1 MKLVQMINR
10 NEYTDRTVN
19 KTRGATINEQ
29 GQTFVI
35 VLIVLA
41 VLLLSVTYFHR
52 LYTSSQKGEKAQMNY
67 VVNSDRAEATFGSAK
82 AWLMNFNSPPEWDAE
97 DVEGCTNC
105 YPQIRRNATES
116 DIKNMSDDDFYSLDE
131 DNRYM
136 ILAKGFSPTANCISN
151 DGYSVNCWR
160 THTYLLFARSGT
172 GQQHRVQRISEF
184 KRVFYY

>member
-1 MKLVQMINR
+1 MK
-10 NEYTDRTVN
+10 
-19 KTRGATINEQ
+19 KTKITKINER

-41 VLLLSVTYFHR
+41 VLLLAVTYFHR
-52 LYTSSQKGEKAQMNY
+52 LYTSSQKGEKAQVNY
-67 VVNSDRAEATFGSAK
+67 VVNSDRAEATFGLAK
-82 AWLMNFNSPPEWDAE
+82 AWLMNFNSPPEWDAK

-105 YPQIRRNATES
+105 YPQIRRNAMES
-116 DIKNMSDDDFYSLDE
+116 DIKNMDDDDFYSLDE

-136 ILAKGFSPTANCISN
+136 ILAKGISPTANCTSN

-172 GQQHRVQRISEF
+172 GQQHRVQQISEF